1 MADARQREAW
11 GRISSV
17 MALIANTQRDP
28 KKTRPFRPG
37 DFDPFAV
44 SKPVPKVGVGILK
57 QVFIEKRV
65 PDPTTTATKTS

>member
-37 DFDPFAV
+37 DFDPFAA
-44 SKPVPKVGVGILK
+44 SKPAPKVGVGVLK
-57 QVFIEKRV
+57 TVFIEGRM
-65 PDPTTTATKTS
+65 PKTD

>member
-28 KKTRPFRPG
+28 KKTRPFRPT
-37 DFDPFAV
+37 DFDPFAT
-44 SKPVPKVGVGILK
+44 SKPAPKVGVGVLK
-57 QVFIEKRV
+57 TVFIEGRMPKV
-65 PDPTTTATKTS
+65 DP